1 MVQSSTYR
9 RQPHSSHYEKNEDL
23 FQYSHSCCPHCFIQ
37 GETARYC
44 AFRQGIKQK
53 TLLNALPEQIHSC
66 PSYAGLPY
74 WPYIF
79 NMFAFPKDMMSSYLT
94 NEARSERLA
103 NLTWTLLP
111 IHFLFHSCCGMRLAQ
126 RWYLSSLKLLN
137 LFRSQKHQHFFFNAS
152 HVRKVNKLINT
163 TLVTQLNTNKNK
175 RCAAVVFTEVNPPV
189 LTKLCI
195 ASLVDSYC
203 KTSQRQD

>member
-1 MVQSSTYR
+1 MKEVALASCTFKPPSQRGYNRKRGGPVFNLQKAAPFLPLRKKLRFLSI
-9 RQPHSSHYEKNEDL
+9 P
-23 FQYSHSCCPHCFIQ
+23 HSCCPHCFIQ

-79 NMFAFPKDMMSSYLT
+79 NMFAFPKDVMSSYLT

-103 NLTWTLLP
+103 NLTWTLFP

-137 LFRSQKHQHFFFNAS
+137 LFRSQKHQHFFS
-152 HVRKVNKLINT
+152 MPRM
-163 TLVTQLNTNKNK
+163 
-175 RCAAVVFTEVNPPV
+175 
-189 LTKLCI
+189 
-195 ASLVDSYC
+195 
-203 KTSQRQD
+203 